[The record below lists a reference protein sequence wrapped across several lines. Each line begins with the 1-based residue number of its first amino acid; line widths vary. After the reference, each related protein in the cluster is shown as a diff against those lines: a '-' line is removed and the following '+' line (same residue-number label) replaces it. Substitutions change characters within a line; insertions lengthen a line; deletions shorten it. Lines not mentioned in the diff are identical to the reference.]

1 MDESEKQARDS
12 SSDSGLPKPPSAPS
26 ESPAAQASQ
35 SRRSEDN
42 GFIEGDGSLT
52 DFRNVVRWLTG
63 RLTEDGQRQM
73 RREWSAKYEKEYVAR
88 CEKQRDYLLK
98 YSTTPLTSCSFSY
111 SPFRLFF
118 SIEKGRCFSCAR
130 AGFLHASL
138 DNHNSEMEF
147 RFFF

>member
-1 MDESEKQARDS
+1 MDENEKQARDS
-12 SSDSGLPKPPSAPS
+12 SSGSALPKPSPAPS
-26 ESPAAQASQ
+26 DSPAAQTPQ

-73 RREWSAKYEKEYVAR
+73 RREWSIKYEKEYVAR

-98 YSTTPLTSCSFSY
+98 YSTTPLT
-111 SPFRLFF
+111 
-118 SIEKGRCFSCAR
+118 
-130 AGFLHASL
+130 
-138 DNHNSEMEF
+138 
-147 RFFF
+147 